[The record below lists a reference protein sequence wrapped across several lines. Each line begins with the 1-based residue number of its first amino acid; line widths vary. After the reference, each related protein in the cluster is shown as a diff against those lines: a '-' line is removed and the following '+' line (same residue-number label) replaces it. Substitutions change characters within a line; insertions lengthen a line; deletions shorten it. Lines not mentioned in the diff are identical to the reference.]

1 MDIDITSYP
10 DKDVSIDADI
20 DISAESAPK
29 KDIFYVTTPI
39 YYVNDVP
46 HIGHAY
52 TTVNADFIV
61 RYHRLAGE
69 QVFFLT
75 GTDEHGQKIAQ
86 AAEANGVSPQ
96 EWADR
101 IHPRWREVWE
111 RLEISYDDF
120 IRTTEDRHIKPV
132 QELVQRLYDQGD
144 IYLATYTGPYCVACE
159 AFYQPSEIVGGLCP
173 IHERPVEW
181 IEEENY
187 FFRLSAYADRLI
199 ELYESR
205 PDFVQPD
212 IRRNEVLSFVRSG
225 LQDLSISRTSF
236 SWGVSIPWDP
246 RHVMYVWLDALQN
259 YTTAVGQGT
268 DPDRFA
274 RTWPAD
280 LHLIGKDILRQHA
293 IIWPAILMAAGF
305 DLPRKVFAHG
315 FLTVGGKK
323 MSKTSLTGISPHLLL
338 DTFGS
343 DGYRYHFLRE
353 GTFGQDGPF
362 SWESM
367 TARYNADLANDLGNL
382 VSRSLAMTT
391 KNFDAVVPAPGEST
405 PLEDALLAAGVL
417 AAEQMDERVRKLDPA
432 GALGAV
438 FEFVRAV
445 NHYIDDTAP
454 WKLAKDPA
462 QRERLGTV
470 LHTVCEAI
478 RQISI
483 LISPAMPSASR
494 RIREQ
499 LGIGPVDSRPLSES
513 VISGTSLVGV
523 KVTKGDSIF
532 PRVEVEKPA

>member
-1 MDIDITSYP
+1 MNIDITSITH
-10 DKDVSIDADI
+10 KDVRTDAETDATIDDLPRK
-20 DISAESAPK
+20 ET
-29 KDIFYVTTPI
+29 FYVTTPI

-52 TTVNADFIV
+52 TTVNADFLV

-69 QVFFLT
+69 KVFFLT

-86 AAEANGVSPQ
+86 AAEANGVSPI
-96 EWADR
+96 EWCDQMV
-101 IHPRWREVWE
+101 PRWRDVWE

-120 IRTTEDRHIKPV
+120 IRTTEERHTRPV

-159 AFYQPSEIVGGLCP
+159 AFYQPSEIVDGLCP

-181 IEEENY
+181 LEEQNY

-205 PDFVQPD
+205 PDFVQPE
-212 IRRNEVLSFVRSG
+212 IRRNEVMSFVKGG
-225 LQDLSISRTSF
+225 LEDLSISRTSF
-236 SWGVSIPWDP
+236 SWGVPIPWDP
-246 RHVMYVWLDALQN
+246 KHVMYVWIDALQN
-259 YTTAVGQGT
+259 YTTAVGQGS
-268 DPDRFA
+268 DPERFA

-293 IIWPAILMAAGF
+293 VIWPAVLMAAGLE
-305 DLPRKVFAHG
+305 LPRTVFAHG

-323 MSKTSLTGISPHLLL
+323 MSKTSLTGISPHQLLE
-338 DTFGS
+338 TFGT

-353 GTFGQDGPF
+353 GTFGQDGAF
-362 SWESM
+362 SWEAM

-391 KNFDAVVPAPGEST
+391 KNFDAVVPEPG
-405 PLEDALLAAGVL
+405 PLTGLEETLQQAAVKA
-417 AAEQMDERVRKLDPA
+417 AAELDTKVRALDPA
-432 GALGAV
+432 GALAGV

-454 WKLAKDPA
+454 WKLAKDPG
-462 QRERLGTV
+462 QRERLATV

-478 RQISI
+478 RQISL
-483 LISPAMPSASR
+483 LISPAMPAASR

-499 LGIGPVDSRPLSES
+499 LGIDPVDARPLSES
-513 VISGTSLVGV
+513 LPAGTSLAGT
-523 KVTKGDSIF
+523 KVTKGESIF
-532 PRVEVEKPA
+532 PRVEVEKPE